1 MSPPGRPKG
10 EYRSAQHEGSPVT
23 PPGRPKGEYRSA
35 QHEGSPVTPPGR
47 PKGEYRSAQH
57 EGNPVTPPG
66 RPKGEYRSAQR
77 EGSPVNLSA
86 VTRAPSWIT
95 FQLLEHCN
103 LRCRM
108 CYEWGETGAY
118 HARQKLAT
126 LELPL
131 VLRTVDECLP
141 TRPLFEF
148 FGGEPLLYAGIFD
161 VIARIR
167 DGGCKLAFPTNGT
180 LLEAHAERLVA
191 TAPTRIWVSLDG
203 PEEINDRQRGA
214 GVFRHAL
221 RGIEA
226 IGRHK
231 RAAASRYPELGITY
245 VVTPDNFR
253 HIETFFLE
261 AVDLS
266 ALSCVSIELQ
276 SYATADQAREY
287 REALQR
293 EFGVTAT
300 PCADAY
306 VRDPA
311 VFAGVDVDSVTR
323 QMASVSRACAER
335 GIVFYSQPKTLAAD
349 NLRRYFA
356 ADWRAMAD
364 WKPRCGVPWVAAE
377 ISARGDVT
385 TCHTFYDL
393 PLGNI
398 HEQSLLE
405 IWRGAAV
412 ERVRTYLRGQ
422 LFPICTA
429 CCRYY
434 GGAGALSTKAARD
447 G

>member
-1 MSPPGRPKG
+1 MNISD
-10 EYRSAQHEGSPVT
+10 T
-23 PPGRPKGEYRSA
+23 I
-35 QHEGSPVTPPGR
+35 
-47 PKGEYRSAQH
+47 
-57 EGNPVTPPG
+57 
-66 RPKGEYRSAQR
+66 
-77 EGSPVNLSA
+77 
-86 VTRAPSWIT
+86 RAPSWIT
-95 FQLLEHCN
+95 FQLLEGCN

-118 HARQKLAT
+118 HARGKLAT
-126 LELPL
+126 LELAL

-141 TRPLFEF
+141 TKPLFEF
-148 FGGEPLLYAGIFD
+148 FGGEPLLYPGLFD
-161 VIARIR
+161 VISRIR
-167 DGGCKLAFPTNGT
+167 DGGCMLAFPTNGT
-180 LLEAHAERLVA
+180 LLEAHAERLVE

-203 PEEINDRQRGA
+203 PAEINDRQRGV
-214 GVFRHAL
+214 GVFHRAL

-226 IGRHK
+226 VSRNK
-231 RAAASRYPELGITY
+231 RLTGSRYPELGVTY
-245 VVTPDNFR
+245 VVTPETFR

-261 AVDLS
+261 AIDLS
-266 ALSCVSIELQ
+266 MLSCVSIELQ

-287 REALQR
+287 REVLHQ

-311 VFAGVDVDSVTR
+311 VFVGIDVESVTR
-323 QMASVSRACAER
+323 QMVKVRRACSER
-335 GIVFYSQPKTLAAD
+335 GIVFYSQPKSLDTE
-349 NLRRYFA
+349 NLRHYFR
-356 ADWRAMAD
+356 ADWRAMTD

-405 IWRGAAV
+405 IWQGAAV
-412 ERVRTYLRGQ
+412 NQVRTHLRNQ

-434 GGAGALSTKAARD
+434 GGAGALSTRAPHD